1 MAESNL
7 TAVDWLALFA
17 TLAASGH
24 RQHLRWLNTS
34 RGQDMAIVRVEE
46 VVYFKADDKYTVVAT
61 AEGESLIRKT
71 IRELAAELDPDA
83 FWQIHRSTIVNATAI
98 AGVKRDFRGRM
109 ELRLKT
115 RPEILHVAETYHA
128 RFRIS

>member
-1 MAESNL
+1 
-7 TAVDWLALFA
+7 
-17 TLAASGH
+17 
-24 RQHLRWLNTS
+24 
-34 RGQDMAIVRVEE
+34 
-46 VVYFKADDKYTVVAT
+46 VVT
-61 AEGESLIRKT
+61 AEGQSLIRKT